1 MAPNSLSPA
10 SVVIDYHSAYGAHK
24 MTIPTRAWNP
34 VPLTGTLGSYI
45 AWNSVVRDG
54 EAMINDLVDL
64 LVPFVPATFS
74 FDKATTYL
82 QASAGAP
89 NIPQTSVALTQV
101 GTSGSTNPSAAVSAT
116 FLFKT
121 TGNGIF
127 KLVLLDSPFG
137 SGWLAP
143 LLPGGF
149 SADANALENEVIDP
163 ANAWSGRDDLQ
174 PAFMNK
180 ITYDVNDKLQK
191 MYFR

>member
-1 MAPNSLSPA
+1 
-10 SVVIDYHSAYGAHK
+10 
-24 MTIPTRAWNP
+24 MTIPTREWNP
-34 VPLTGTLGSYI
+34 VPLTGLLGSYI
-45 AWNSVVRDG
+45 GWNSVVRDG

-64 LVPFVPATFS
+64 LVPFVPASFH

-82 QASAGAP
+82 QATATSP

-101 GTSGSTNPSAAVSAT
+101 GTSVSTNPSAAVSAT

-143 LLPGGF
+143 LLPSGF
-149 SADANALENEVIDP
+149 SADALALEAEVTDP

-174 PAFMNK
+174 PAFMSK